1 MIFNKELVK
10 NKILPHLFFNRKGDR
25 LFDSAKNH
33 FEQTD
38 AEIDDIIK
46 EFNSVTF
53 DDETFW
59 EMLISILSV
68 VYEKEINKQSLIE
81 LLKTDTDKFFEK
93 LLALRFEY
101 EFISD
106 DEVLLKDTDS
116 IHSFIAE
123 HLESQDNLI
132 IKDDGQTL
140 IFLVNS
146 KSEKTYVK
154 PFQLGELKLY
164 PISLI
169 KIDMENKKISLNG
182 YKRDRTRLIAQI
194 NKYDDNIIN
203 KENIE
208 DLLSFKFD
216 VSNLF
221 SVLRD
226 KGLYLKNVKFY
237 CSFFKLNISVTGNN
251 ILEISEFINPELIL
265 HDVSDFLK
273 IKQMQFDY
281 YFDGEKNISF
291 NLVVENYHQKREG
304 IDEKYFKIILKI
316 TSRRKNIDLPEIEQS
331 IIEELNTIGIEIN
344 KAYNMP
350 NSYYFNNFVN
360 AKDESRPKH
369 LEILMEN
376 PESKTI
382 IDKLFEKGVLSK
394 DSAEF
399 DYNKYLEVLSKIL
412 RSLKGERIKVKD
424 ESFEILE
431 INKKKTSIRL
441 RVKIY
446 SDVKE
451 KKYSDYYSV
460 IIPFGSRLKKMDRIH
475 NIILSDL
482 NIYKILLNHEDYP
495 TEVLNEVYSKV
506 KIYLLYHYK
515 QLLGK
520 EANISHHWLVKY
532 SDNPFEFKDAE
543 TPTKSGYTVEYN
555 INVLLKFLF
564 GNYLAVG
571 SRNKPD
577 GFLGFEGDIAYVID
591 SKQHQKLEK
600 SEFTKLRDYV
610 HSYRNEENL
619 YDIKGGVLIICK
631 NILENGSL
639 NPSSRKEVLKDTD
652 AIIGYLSLE
661 FLLDLY
667 EFYSKYFNL
676 DLDIRNKLRVT
687 ALKVIEKSSESANI
701 SDLENIEKEQIK
713 KLYAGME
720 QFSTSS
726 ISKKEELLWYKEW

>member
-1 MIFNKELVK
+1 MNFSKEIVVK
-10 NKILPHLFFNRKGDR
+10 KILPHLFFNRKGDR
-25 LFDSAKNH
+25 LFDSAKKYI
-33 FEQTD
+33 EQSGTD
-38 AEIDDIIK
+38 IDNIIQ
-46 EFNSVTF
+46 ELNSVDL

-59 EMLISILSV
+59 EKNIEILSI
-68 VYEKEINKQSLIE
+68 VYKKEINKESLIE

-101 EFISD
+101 EFVSD
-106 DEVLLKDTDS
+106 DEVLLEDIDS
-116 IHSFIAE
+116 IHTFIAE

-132 IKDDGQTL
+132 IKDDDKTL

-154 PFQLGELKLY
+154 PFQPGELKLY
-164 PISLI
+164 PVSLI
-169 KIDMENKKISLNG
+169 KIDIENKKMSLNG
-182 YKRDRTRLIAQI
+182 YKIDRTRLIAQI
-194 NKYDDNIIN
+194 NNYDDGIIN

-226 KGLYLKNVKFY
+226 KGLYLKSVKFY

-265 HDVSDFLK
+265 HDVYDFLK

-281 YFDGEKNISF
+281 YFDGEKSISF

-316 TSRRKNIDLPEIEQS
+316 TSRRKDIDLPEIEQS
-331 IIEELNTIGIEIN
+331 IIKELNAIGIEIN

-350 NSYYFNNFVN
+350 NSYYFDNFVN
-360 AKDESRPKH
+360 AKDDLMPKY
-369 LEILMEN
+369 LEFLKDN
-376 PESKTI
+376 PESKPI

-394 DSAEF
+394 DGAEF
-399 DYNKYLEVLSKIL
+399 DYDKYLEVLSKIL
-412 RSLKGERIKVKD
+412 RSLKGERTKVKD
-424 ESFEILE
+424 ESFEILK
-431 INKKKTSIRL
+431 IIKKKTSIRL

-446 SDVKE
+446 SDIKE

-460 IIPFGSRLKKMDRIH
+460 IIPFGSRLQKTDKIH

-482 NIYKILLNHEDYP
+482 NVYKILLNHETDP
-495 TEVLNEVYSKV
+495 AEVLNEVYSKV

-520 EANISHHWLVKY
+520 EANISHHWLAKY

-543 TPTKSGYTVEYN
+543 TPKKSGYTVEYN

-577 GFLGFEGDIAYVID
+577 GFLGFEGDIAYVVD
-591 SKQHQKLEK
+591 SKQHQEFEK

-610 HSYRNEENL
+610 HSYRKEENS
-619 YDIKGGVLIICK
+619 YDIKGGVLVICK
-631 NILENGSL
+631 KILKNNSL

-661 FLLDLY
+661 CLLDIY
-667 EFYSKYFNL
+667 DFYSKYFNL
-676 DLDIRNKLRVT
+676 DLDIRTKLRAAT
-687 ALKVIEKSSESANI
+687 LKVIEKSSESANI
-701 SDLENIEKEQIK
+701 NDLEKIEKEQIK
-713 KLYAGME
+713 KLYGGME
-720 QFSTSS
+720 QSSIFS
-726 ISKKEELLWYKEW
+726 ISKKEELL